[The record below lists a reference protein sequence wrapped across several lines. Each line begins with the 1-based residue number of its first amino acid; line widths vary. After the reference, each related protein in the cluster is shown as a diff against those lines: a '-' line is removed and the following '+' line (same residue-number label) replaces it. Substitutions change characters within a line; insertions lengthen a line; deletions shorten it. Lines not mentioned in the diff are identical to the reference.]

1 MCYSIEPRHG
11 MCVKRYWFL
20 SFAKNIGKKLS
31 STYSHKLLDSAKKS
45 ITDALKAASK
55 TASQKQQKQLVFS
68 LVIADKITSVSNKST
83 QNKSTCWWIKIII
96 YK

>member
-55 TASQKQQKQLVFS
+55 TASQKAAEATGFF
-68 LVIADKITSVSNKST
+68 IGN
-83 QNKSTCWWIKIII
+83 NW
-96 YK
+96 